1 MLVVS
6 ISFGGRGRGRRGEAL
21 HFNTSF
27 LSYPNPRRFPN
38 TEFSISYFKIQTWAK
53 KSVGGMFSDQNRYE
67 EQMGAFI
74 ASEIVHCGV
83 PPLVF
88 AFRSPDVCTNCF
100 VMQLITVSDNLR
112 KRMLSG
118 EFSR

>member
-6 ISFGGRGRGRRGEAL
+6 ISFGGRGRRGETL
-21 HFNTSF
+21 HFNKSF
-27 LSYPNPRRFPN
+27 LLYPNPRRFPN
-38 TEFSISYFKIQTWAK
+38 TEFSVSYFKIQTWAK

-67 EQMGAFI
+67 KQMGAFI

-83 PPLVF
+83 PPLGF

-100 VMQLITVSDNLR
+100 AMQLITVSDNLR
-112 KRMLSG
+112 KRRLSG
-118 EFSR
+118 EF